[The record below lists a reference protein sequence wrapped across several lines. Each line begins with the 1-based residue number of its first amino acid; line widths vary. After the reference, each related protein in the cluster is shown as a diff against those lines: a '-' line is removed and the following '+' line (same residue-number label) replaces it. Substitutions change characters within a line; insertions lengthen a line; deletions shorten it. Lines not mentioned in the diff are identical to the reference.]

1 VQPALRVIHSHSGPS
16 YASSFANIYS
26 TNIYSD
32 LWNMKPYHSML
43 TEQNLNMQRVKL
55 WHSFDTEYGCI

>member
-32 LWNMKPYHSML
+32 LWNMKPYHSYAYG
-43 TEQNLNMQRVKL
+43 TK
-55 WHSFDTEYGCI
+55 FEYAAC